1 MSKTFIADKETL
13 DKVYSILASDEVYG
27 FIEHNATLAPGQRI
41 EYIWGIGRTSRFLWQ
56 ISRGWYGV
64 TALPITV

>member
-13 DKVYSILASDEVYG
+13 DKVYSILASDEV
-27 FIEHNATLAPGQRI
+27 
-41 EYIWGIGRTSRFLWQ
+41 GIGRTSRFLWQ